1 MYLPELSRSGNP
13 HNEDL
18 WGSQWLH
25 SSGNPGKRSNE
36 QCHHMGFLSAM
47 CVSNTLLHI
56 MRSHPGRTGL
66 TSKWSLQS
74 RGKANHHILHYRV
87 QDGSPY
93 IPLHNPERSPSC
105 APSSLQ
111 ISGIPQ
117 IGSRNTEVKYCD
129 FPKNPSARAYLE
141 KNLDKGVSTKIGKAK
156 GMWFDRGSVKLFLES
171 GTSGKT
177 AQIEEKDEQADNVGE
192 EAGTESP

>member
-1 MYLPELSRSGNP
+1 
-13 HNEDL
+13 
-18 WGSQWLH
+18 
-25 SSGNPGKRSNE
+25 
-36 QCHHMGFLSAM
+36 M
-47 CVSNTLLHI
+47 CVKYSAGHW
-56 MRSHPGRTGL
+56 GL
-66 TSKWSLQS
+66 IQVEQVSPLNEAYNLGEKQTITFSITFLRDTIW
-74 RGKANHHILHYRV
+74 YRV

-93 IPLHNPERSPSC
+93 IPRHNPVRPPSC